1 LNVRLLLVEDDDA
14 IAIPLVQGLEREGY
28 EVERVAT
35 AAGAL
40 CAEPADLVLLDLG
53 LPDRDGRSL
62 FGELRVAST
71 VPIIVVT
78 ARGDEP
84 DRVTGLNLGADD
96 YVVKPFGFQ
105 ELVARINAVMRRAGL
120 RTPEVAAVQHIKSL
134 EIDRRARVVR
144 SCGVALACT
153 PKEYAILDL
162 LARDPGALVTR
173 HQLLEEVWGPHWY
186 GTTKMIDVHIA
197 SLRRKVGDPTLIE
210 TLRGV
215 GLRLV
220 VDE

>member
-1 LNVRLLLVEDDDA
+1 
-14 IAIPLVQGLEREGY
+14 
-28 EVERVAT
+28 
-35 AAGAL
+35 
-40 CAEPADLVLLDLG
+40 
-53 LPDRDGRSL
+53 
-62 FGELRVAST
+62 
-71 VPIIVVT
+71 
-78 ARGDEP
+78 
-84 DRVTGLNLGADD
+84 
-96 YVVKPFGFQ
+96 
-105 ELVARINAVMRRAGL
+105 MRRAGL
-120 RTPEVAAVQHIKSL
+120 RAPEAAAVQHIKSL

-144 SCGVALACT
+144 ACGVALACT

-215 GLRLV
+215 GFRLV